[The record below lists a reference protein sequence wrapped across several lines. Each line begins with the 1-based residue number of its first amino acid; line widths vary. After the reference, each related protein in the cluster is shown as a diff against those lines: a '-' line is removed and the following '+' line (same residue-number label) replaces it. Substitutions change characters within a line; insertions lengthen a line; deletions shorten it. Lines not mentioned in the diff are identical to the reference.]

1 MVIDSSASVG
11 VNVLVHVSPD
21 PENVEQI
28 PPAHVA
34 VGVAASDSDAVK
46 VTV

>member
-1 MVIDSSASVG
+1 M
-11 VNVLVHVSPD
+11 LVQVSPD

-34 VGVAASDSDAVK
+34 VGVAASDSEAVR